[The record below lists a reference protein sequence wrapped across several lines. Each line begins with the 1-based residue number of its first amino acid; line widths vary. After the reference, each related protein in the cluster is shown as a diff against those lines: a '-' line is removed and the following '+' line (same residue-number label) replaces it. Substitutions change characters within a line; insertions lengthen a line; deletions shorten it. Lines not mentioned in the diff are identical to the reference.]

1 MANLTSVAELHNW
14 TRVNVKAAPEDEL
27 VEVTTWEPG
36 QTVVRAEPSGRARY
50 TTEGGWRREDG
61 SAFAE
66 GVEVCYWRPLGSGF
80 SIERLFR

>member
-1 MANLTSVAELHNW
+1 MANRTSVAELHNW
-14 TRVNVKAAPEDEL
+14 TSVNVKAAPEGEL

-36 QTVVRAEPSGRARY
+36 QTVVSAEPSGRARF
-50 TTEGGWRREDG
+50 TAEGGWKQEDG
-61 SAFAE
+61 SVFPE

>member
-1 MANLTSVAELHNW
+1 MANITSVGELHNW
-14 TRVNVKAAPEDEL
+14 TSVNAKDAPEGEL

-36 QTVVRAEPSGRARY
+36 QTEVRAEPSGRARFSV
-50 TTEGGWRREDG
+50 EGGWKREDG
-61 SAFAE
+61 SAFPE